1 MSELFDEEER
11 EQPPPAGPSRRS
23 RALVITAVILVIA
36 FFGLSAFSTI
46 YTDRL
51 WFRQVGYGQVFSTL
65 IWTRILLFL
74 IFSVVM
80 ALAVGASIL
89 LAYRYRPLFRPS
101 SPEQT
106 NLDRY
111 REAVTPIRTWL
122 VIGVAAV
129 VGAFAGASGMGQWRT
144 FLLWRNSQPFDRTDA
159 YFKKDIGFYVFQ
171 LPWLHYLVD
180 FVMAVAIVSL
190 IAAAVVHYL
199 FGGIRLQ
206 ATHDRLSGA
215 AQAQLSVLLGF
226 FVLAKGV
233 DYYLDRFDL
242 VNENHRLFTGMN
254 NAANNAVLPAKNIL
268 LGVALICAVLFF
280 LNVWRRTWQLPV
292 VGLALLVL
300 SSILLGMIWP
310 AIVQQFQV
318 KPSEADKEESF
329 IQENIDATLAA
340 YGLSGLEYEGY
351 SSAITETPALDN
363 LSADVAQVPVVDPKL
378 VRETFQQR
386 QQGRAYYSVAPVLDV
401 DRYTLDGV
409 ETPLVLGVRELDQS
423 GINES
428 DQNWS
433 NLHTTYTHGEGL
445 IAAYANETAAASDL
459 ANDDKIEWA
468 EGLEAGEDVLSEATD
483 DFEDRIYFG
492 EQSPTYSVVGKPSE
506 DAPSVELGLGV
517 NDAQQDRTTTYDG
530 EGGVAVGGLFNQ
542 LLYAIKFGEPN
553 FLLSG
558 RVNDNSK
565 VLYIREPAER
575 VEKVA
580 PWLTLDSDAY
590 PAVVDD
596 KVVWILDG
604 YTTTDRY
611 PNAQRE
617 SFQEMIDD
625 SLQQQTGFQ
634 TLPTD
639 EINYMRSAVK
649 ATVDAYDGT
658 VNIYAWDEED
668 PILQAWRGAFP
679 DTVQDKTEMPEELV
693 DHLRYPE
700 DYFKVQRYLLA
711 KYHITDAGDFYQASD
726 RWEVPEDPNARSFQP
741 PYRVFTD
748 PDGAGP
754 EPTQWA
760 LTSVFTPRGKGNL
773 ASFVSVNSDATS
785 DEFGKFKILDV
796 AEPNARG
803 PGQIANEMETDDDVV
818 QALQPFRIQ
827 GSTPPLF
834 GNLLTLPV
842 DEGLI
847 YIEPVYAVRSATS
860 GFPILQFVIVSYQGE
875 VGIGRSLT
883 EALKDSLGVTGDET
897 PTPEPDPTPDPT
909 PDNPDDPEPEP
920 DPATGTVNE
929 QIRGLLDEAESLFS
943 QADTA
948 KANGN
953 FQGWARLMDQGRD
966 KITEA
971 VRLAD
976 QRDAGTQ

>member
-11 EQPPPAGPSRRS
+11 EQPPPARPSGRS
-23 RALVITAVILVIA
+23 RALVVTAVVLVIA
-36 FFGLSAFSTI
+36 FFGLSAFASI

-51 WFRQVGYGQVFSTL
+51 WFREVGYGQVFSTL

-74 IFSVVM
+74 VFSVVM
-80 ALAVGASIL
+80 ALAVGASIM
-89 LAYRYRPLFRPS
+89 LAYRFRPLFRPS

-122 VIGVAAV
+122 VLGVAAV
-129 VGAFAGASGMGQWRT
+129 VGAFAGGSGMGQWRN
-144 FLLWRNSQPFDRTDA
+144 FLLWRNSEPFNQKDA
-159 YFKKDIGFYVFQ
+159 YFEKDIGFYVFQ

-180 FVMAVAIVSL
+180 FVMAVAVVSL

-206 ATHDRLSGA
+206 AAHDRLSGA
-215 AQAQLSVLLGF
+215 AQAQLSVLLGV

-254 NAANNAVLPAKNIL
+254 NAAENAVLPAKNIL
-268 LGVALICAVLFF
+268 LGVAVICAVLFL
-280 LNVWRRTWQLPV
+280 LNAWRRTWQLPV

-318 KPSEADKEESF
+318 KPSEADKEETY
-329 IQENIDATLAA
+329 IQANINATLEA
-340 YGLSGLEYEGY
+340 YGLSDIEYEGY
-351 SSAITETPALDN
+351 SSAITETPTLDAL
-363 LSADVAQVPVVDPKL
+363 SGDVAQVPVVDPKL

-409 ETPLVLGVRELDQS
+409 ETPLVLGVRELDQE
-423 GINES
+423 GINPS

-459 ANDDKIEWA
+459 SNDDKIEWA
-468 EGLEAGEDVLSEATD
+468 EGLEAGEDVLSTATD
-483 DFEDRIYFG
+483 EFEDRIYFG
-492 EQSPTYSVVGKPSE
+492 EQSPDYSVVGKPTGSE
-506 DAPSVELGLGV
+506 KSVELGLGV

-530 EGGVAVGGLFNQ
+530 EGGVKVGGLFHQ

-565 VLYIREPAER
+565 VLYIREPAKR

-590 PAVVDD
+590 PAIVDD

-611 PNAQRE
+611 PNSQRE

-625 SLQQQTGFQ
+625 SLQQPTGFQ

-658 VNIYAWDEED
+658 VNIYAWDETD
-668 PILQAWRGAFP
+668 PILKAWRGAFP
-679 DTVQDKTEMPEELV
+679 DTVQDKGEMPEDLV

-754 EPTQWA
+754 ESTQWA

-773 ASFVSVNSDATS
+773 ASFVSVNSDANS
-785 DEFGKFKILDV
+785 DQFGKFKILDV

-803 PGQIANEMETDDDVV
+803 PGQIANEMETDDEVV

-883 EALKDSLGVTGDET
+883 EALKDSLGVTGNEPA
-897 PTPEPDPTPDPT
+897 PTPEPTPDPT
-909 PDNPDDPEPEP
+909 PGEPDPDPEPEP
-920 DPATGTVNE
+920 TGTVNE
-929 QIRGLLDEAESLFS
+929 QIRSLLDEAETLFA

-948 KANGN
+948 KSNGN

-976 QRDAGTQ
+976 QRDQATPGTQ